1 MINTN
6 NVVHIL
12 SNLISKHSISMNRSS
27 PPITPREEE
36 LAHHLLNS
44 IESISNC
51 SSYTIENDTTLE
63 LDTNAEEFNNEYSD
77 SDSDDKS
84 YDDNYHQEDENL
96 LHRYSLEYM
105 EKVVSYYD
113 EKDSK
118 TGKRKRSWSTVQHR
132 FPRVPYQQYISRF
145 RQ

>member
-12 SNLISKHSISMNRSS
+12 SNLISKHSTSMNRSS

-63 LDTNAEEFNNEYSD
+63 LDTTAEEFNNECGGN
-77 SDSDDKS
+77 DSDDKS
-84 YDDNYHQEDENL
+84 YDDNCHQED
-96 LHRYSLEYM
+96 
-105 EKVVSYYD
+105 
-113 EKDSK
+113 
-118 TGKRKRSWSTVQHR
+118 
-132 FPRVPYQQYISRF
+132 
-145 RQ
+145 